1 MDDVG
6 PCWYVQSDSAS
17 DHVELI
23 VCAVVG
29 MQYYHAAC
37 IFLTMSD
44 PVSRRM
50 REFEMART
58 RRLAEVSPVALIDQL
73 VSFKPDQILQRK
85 IAGHVVSVIG
95 LSWSNENVHNAYFMA
110 CHLLYRCSCHRLSI
124 LLLSIW
130 ILQ

>member
-1 MDDVG
+1 MVR
-6 PCWYVQSDSAS
+6 
-17 DHVELI
+17 I
-23 VCAVVG
+23 VVG

-44 PVSRRM
+44 PVTRRM

-58 RRLAEVSPVALIDQL
+58 RRLAEVSPVDTINELYL
-73 VSFKPDQILQRK
+73 VQTDRLLQRK
-85 IAGHVVSVIG
+85 IASHVISVIG

-110 CHLLYRCSCHRLSI
+110 CHLLYRCWFHCLST

-130 ILQ
+130 IRQ